1 MTTSP
6 ANDLYSGTVAQ
17 ARDWRQT
24 SRMIDQHLS
33 KIEEEEAG
41 GPLVEE
47 IPIE

>member
-1 MTTSP
+1 
-6 ANDLYSGTVAQ
+6 
-17 ARDWRQT
+17 
-24 SRMIDQHLS
+24 MIDQHLS